1 MVIFHSAS
9 ELQKNLTSSATSIG
23 LVPTMGGLHI
33 GHISLIQKAIK
44 DNMRV
49 VVSIY
54 LNPTQFN
61 QSEDLENYPRNIEK
75 DLKIL
80 MPFKNNLILYI
91 PNNQEIYPTGISSKK
106 YEFGSLSKYMEGKV
120 RPGHFD
126 GVATIV
132 EALFK
137 KIKPRK
143 AYFGEKDFQQ
153 LQIVRALNKKL
164 NLGIEIIAC
173 KTVRTSEGLA
183 LSSRNSLLSSR
194 QIDNA
199 KVIYQTLKY
208 INTKISEWSIK
219 EMEYYFKLKI
229 EAYEDFKLEY
239 FCVVTQSDLVPVT
252 FLDSKKEYRVF
263 VAVFAGKTRLIDNIK
278 LFKI

>member
-1 MVIFHSAS
+1 M
-9 ELQKNLTSSATSIG
+9 
-23 LVPTMGGLHI
+23 
-33 GHISLIQKAIK
+33 
-44 DNMRV
+44 
-49 VVSIY
+49 
-54 LNPTQFN
+54 
-61 QSEDLENYPRNIEK
+61 NIEK

-106 YEFGSLSKYMEGKV
+106 YDFGSLSLHMEGNV

-132 EALFK
+132 ETLFK
-137 KIKPRK
+137 KIKPDK

-153 LQIVRALNKKL
+153 LQIIRALNEKL
-164 NLGIEIIAC
+164 NLDIEIIGC
-173 KTVRTSEGLA
+173 ETVRTSDGLA
-183 LSSRNSLLSSR
+183 LSSRNSLLSSK

-199 KVIYQTLKY
+199 KVIYETLRY
-208 INTKISEWSIK
+208 INTMVSDWSIK
-219 EMEYYFKLKI
+219 EMKYYFKSKV

-239 FCVVTQSDLVPVT
+239 FYVANQRDLIPVS

-263 VAVFAGKTRLIDNIK
+263 ISVFAGKTRLIDNIK
-278 LFKI
+278 LFRI

>member
-1 MVIFHSAS
+1 MVIFHKAS
-9 ELQKNLTSSATSIG
+9 ELQKNLSSSATSIG

-49 VVSIY
+49 IVSIY
-54 LNPTQFN
+54 VNPTQFN
-61 QSEDLENYPRNIEK
+61 QSEDLESYPMNIEK

-80 MPFKNNLILYI
+80 MPFKNNLILYV
-91 PNNQEIYPTGISSKK
+91 PNHQEIYPSGIRSKK
-106 YEFGSLSKYMEGKV
+106 HDFGSLSMYMEGKA

-137 KIKPRK
+137 KIKPDK

-153 LQIVRALNKKL
+153 LQIVRALNEKL
-164 NLGIEIIAC
+164 NLDIEIIGC
-173 KTVRTSEGLA
+173 TTVRTSEGLA
-183 LSSRNSLLSSR
+183 LSSRNSLLSSK

-199 KVIYQTLKY
+199 KVIYETLRY
-208 INTKISEWSIK
+208 INTKVSDWSIK
-219 EMEYYFKLKI
+219 EMKFYFKSKV

-239 FCVVTQSDLVPVT
+239 FYVVNQSDLVPVS

-263 VAVFAGKTRLIDNIK
+263 IAVFVGKTRLIDNIK
-278 LFKI
+278 LLRI

>member
-1 MVIFHSAS
+1 MVIFHKAS
-9 ELQKNLTSSATSIG
+9 ELQKNLSSSATSIG

-49 VVSIY
+49 IVSIY
-54 LNPTQFN
+54 VNPTQFN
-61 QSEDLENYPRNIEK
+61 QSEDLENYPMNIEK

-106 YEFGSLSKYMEGKV
+106 YDFGSLSLHMEGNV

-132 EALFK
+132 ETLFK
-137 KIKPRK
+137 KIKPDK

-153 LQIVRALNKKL
+153 LQIIRALNEKL
-164 NLGIEIIAC
+164 NLDIEIIGC
-173 KTVRTSEGLA
+173 ETVRTSDGLA
-183 LSSRNSLLSSR
+183 LSSRNSLLSSK

-199 KVIYQTLKY
+199 KVIYETLRY
-208 INTKISEWSIK
+208 INTMVSDWSIK
-219 EMEYYFKLKI
+219 EMKYYFKSKV

-239 FCVVTQSDLVPVT
+239 FYVANQRDLIPVS

-263 VAVFAGKTRLIDNIK
+263 ISVFAGKTRLIDNIK
-278 LFKI
+278 LFRI

>member
-1 MVIFHSAS
+1 MVIFHKAS
-9 ELQKNLTSSATSIG
+9 ELQKKLSSSATSIG

-49 VVSIY
+49 IVSIY
-54 LNPTQFN
+54 VNPTQFN
-61 QSEDLENYPRNIEK
+61 QSEDLESYPMNIEK

-80 MPFKNNLILYI
+80 MPFKNNLILYV
-91 PNNQEIYPTGISSKK
+91 PNHQEIYPSGIRSKK
-106 YEFGSLSKYMEGKV
+106 HDFGSLSMYMEGKA

-137 KIKPRK
+137 KIKPDK

-153 LQIVRALNKKL
+153 LQIVRALNEKL
-164 NLGIEIIAC
+164 NLDIEIIGC
-173 KTVRTSEGLA
+173 TTVRTSEGLA
-183 LSSRNSLLSSR
+183 LSSRNSLLSSK

-199 KVIYQTLKY
+199 KVIYETLRY
-208 INTKISEWSIK
+208 INTKVSDWSIK
-219 EMEYYFKLKI
+219 EMKFYFKSKV

-239 FCVVTQSDLVPVT
+239 FYVVNQSDLVPVS

-263 VAVFAGKTRLIDNIK
+263 IAVFVGKTRLIDNIK
-278 LFKI
+278 LLRI

>member
-1 MVIFHSAS
+1 MVIFHKAS
-9 ELQKNLTSSATSIG
+9 ELQKNLSSSATSIG

-44 DNMRV
+44 NNMRV
-49 VVSIY
+49 IVSIY
-54 LNPTQFN
+54 VNPTQFN
-61 QSEDLENYPRNIEK
+61 QSEDLENYPMNIEK

-91 PNNQEIYPTGISSKK
+91 PNHQEIYPTGISSKK
-106 YEFGSLSKYMEGKV
+106 YDFGSLSVHMEGKV

-137 KIKPRK
+137 KIKPDK

-153 LQIVRALNKKL
+153 LQIVRALNEKL
-164 NLGIEIIAC
+164 NLDIEIIGC
-173 KTVRTSEGLA
+173 ETVRTSDGLA
-183 LSSRNSLLSSR
+183 LSSRNSLLSSK

-199 KVIYQTLKY
+199 KVIYETLRY
-208 INTKISEWSIK
+208 INTMVSDWSIK
-219 EMEYYFKLKI
+219 EMKYYFKSKV
-229 EAYEDFKLEY
+229 EANEDFKLEY
-239 FCVVTQSDLVPVT
+239 FYVVNQCDLVPVS
-252 FLDSKKEYRVF
+252 FLDPKKEYRVF
-263 VAVFAGKTRLIDNIK
+263 IAVFAGKTRLIDNIK
-278 LFKI
+278 LLRI

>member
-1 MVIFHSAS
+1 MLIFHSAS
-9 ELQKNLTSSATSIG
+9 ELQKNLNSSATSIG
-23 LVPTMGGLHI
+23 LVPTMGGLHF

-49 VVSIY
+49 IVSIY

-80 MPFKNNLILYI
+80 MPLKNNLILYI

-106 YEFGSLSKYMEGKV
+106 YDFGSLSKYMEGKV

-132 EALFK
+132 EALFE
-137 KIKPRK
+137 KIKPDK

-153 LQIVRALNKKL
+153 LQVVRALNKKL

-208 INTKISEWSIK
+208 INTKISDWSIE
-219 EMEYYFKLKI
+219 EMKYYFKSKI

-239 FCVVTQSDLVPVT
+239 FCVVTPCDLVPVT

-278 LFKI
+278 LFRI

>member
-1 MVIFHSAS
+1 
-9 ELQKNLTSSATSIG
+9 
-23 LVPTMGGLHI
+23 MGGLHI

-49 VVSIY
+49 IVSIY
-54 LNPTQFN
+54 VNPTQFN
-61 QSEDLENYPRNIEK
+61 QSEDLESYPMNIEK

-80 MPFKNNLILYI
+80 MPFKNNLILYV
-91 PNNQEIYPTGISSKK
+91 PNHQEIYPSGIRSKK
-106 YEFGSLSKYMEGKV
+106 HDFGSLSMYMEGKA

-137 KIKPRK
+137 KIKPDK

-153 LQIVRALNKKL
+153 LQIVRALNEKL
-164 NLGIEIIAC
+164 NLDIEIIGC
-173 KTVRTSEGLA
+173 TTVRTSEGLA
-183 LSSRNSLLSSR
+183 LSSRNSLLSSK

-199 KVIYQTLKY
+199 KVIYETLRY
-208 INTKISEWSIK
+208 INTKVSDWSIK
-219 EMEYYFKLKI
+219 EMKFYFKSKV

-239 FCVVTQSDLVPVT
+239 FYVVNQSDLVPVS

-263 VAVFAGKTRLIDNIK
+263 IAVFVGKTRLIDNIK
-278 LFKI
+278 LLRI

>member
-1 MVIFHSAS
+1 MVIFHTAS
-9 ELQKNLTSSATSIG
+9 ELKKNLTSSATSIG

-44 DNMRV
+44 DNMKV
-49 VVSIY
+49 IVSIY

-61 QSEDLENYPRNIEK
+61 QSEDLENYPRNIQK
-75 DLKIL
+75 DVKIL

-106 YEFGSLSKYMEGKV
+106 YDFGSLAKYMEGKV

-132 EALFK
+132 EALFE
-137 KIKPRK
+137 KIKPNK

-153 LQIVRALNKKL
+153 LQVVRALNKKL

-208 INTKISEWSIK
+208 INTKISDWSIK
-219 EMEYYFKLKI
+219 EMKYYFKSKI

-239 FCVVTQSDLVPVT
+239 FYVVTSCDLVPVT

-278 LFKI
+278 LLRI